1 MVVLLRLDVV
11 RGTGHIHEAANRQN
25 HKYERQLMRHKR
37 IVHLRGSAW
46 VVEQDERSLVKL
58 AGGDGVVPD
67 RAMRSSGE
75 A

>member
-11 RGTGHIHEAANRQN
+11 RGTGDIHEAANRQN
-25 HKYERQLMRHKR
+25 HKHERQLMRHKR

-58 AGGDGVVPD
+58 AGGDRVVPD
-67 RAMRSSGE
+67 RALRSSGE